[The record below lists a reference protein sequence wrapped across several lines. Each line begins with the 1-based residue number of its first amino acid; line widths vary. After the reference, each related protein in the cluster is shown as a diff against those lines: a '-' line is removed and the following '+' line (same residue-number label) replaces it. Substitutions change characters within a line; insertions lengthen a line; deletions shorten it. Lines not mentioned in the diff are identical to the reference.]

1 MTKKTLIIVESPT
14 KSRTLARFLGDGYE
28 LMATMGHLRN
38 LPKTK
43 LGVDVK
49 GNFKPQ
55 YVLIE
60 SKKAVIDQLK
70 KASRVAKQI
79 FLATDPDRE
88 GEAIAWHTVKILG
101 DTAVPI
107 HRISFHEITRRA
119 IEEALKHL
127 GKIDM
132 HLVDAQQ
139 ARRVLD
145 RLVGYQLSPLL
156 WRKVRLGLSA
166 GRVQSVALRLV
177 VEREQ
182 EIGKFKSEEY
192 WELWAEL
199 KGQPEPT
206 FLAKL
211 VKIEQKTAA
220 VKNQT
225 TAQKIVGELQ
235 KAAWQVAK
243 IDRKEVHRAS
253 HPPFTTSTMQ
263 QRAAQKLYFSSRKTM
278 QVAQQLYEQGLITYH
293 RTDSFS
299 LASQAVVQIRRYINS
314 VYGANYLP
322 LEPRVFKTRSKVAAQ
337 EAHEAIRPT
346 RLKMPQKKLHRDEMR
361 LYKLIFNRTVASQMA
376 AAVYDQT
383 KIHVQAGSQYR
394 FLAEGRVI
402 KFLGWL
408 KIYSDK
414 IARVSQVNQKAEL
427 PKLAEGEKLKLVKL
441 DPQQKFT
448 QPPARYNEA
457 SLIRALEQ
465 RGIGRPSTYAP
476 IISTIQARQYVE
488 RKERIF
494 SPTNLGVTVSNF
506 LVRYFPEVFDYD
518 FTAQLEDQLDE
529 VARGERRWQPVIKEF
544 YQPFTKQLAKVMKES
559 QRVKIPVEKTDQ
571 KCPQC
576 QKGDLIVRVG
586 RFGKFLACSR
596 FPECRYTSN
605 FIEKIE
611 GIKCP
616 DCGGE
621 VVIRKTRS
629 KRQFFGCSRYPQCRW
644 ASWRDPRKMLAKKSA
659 AKNKLTST

>member
-1 MTKKTLIIVESPT
+1 
-14 KSRTLARFLGDGYE
+14 
-28 LMATMGHLRN
+28 
-38 LPKTK
+38 
-43 LGVDVK
+43 
-49 GNFKPQ
+49 
-55 YVLIE
+55 
-60 SKKAVIDQLK
+60 
-70 KASRVAKQI
+70 
-79 FLATDPDRE
+79 
-88 GEAIAWHTVKILG
+88 
-101 DTAVPI
+101 
-107 HRISFHEITRRA
+107 
-119 IEEALKHL
+119 
-127 GKIDM
+127 
-132 HLVDAQQ
+132 
-139 ARRVLD
+139 
-145 RLVGYQLSPLL
+145 
-156 WRKVRLGLSA
+156 
-166 GRVQSVALRLV
+166 
-177 VEREQ
+177 
-182 EIGKFKSEEY
+182 
-192 WELWAEL
+192 
-199 KGQPEPT
+199 
-206 FLAKL
+206 
-211 VKIEQKTAA
+211 
-220 VKNQT
+220 
-225 TAQKIVGELQ
+225 
-235 KAAWQVAK
+235 
-243 IDRKEVHRAS
+243 
-253 HPPFTTSTMQ
+253 
-263 QRAAQKLYFSSRKTM
+263 
-278 QVAQQLYEQGLITYH
+278 
-293 RTDSFS
+293 
-299 LASQAVVQIRRYINS
+299 
-314 VYGANYLP
+314 
-322 LEPRVFKTRSKVAAQ
+322 
-337 EAHEAIRPT
+337 
-346 RLKMPQKKLHRDEMR
+346 
-361 LYKLIFNRTVASQMA
+361 
-376 AAVYDQT
+376 
-383 KIHVQAGSQYR
+383 
-394 FLAEGRVI
+394 
-402 KFLGWL
+402 L

-559 QRVKIPVEKTDQ
+559 QRVKILVEKTDQ